1 MGLPNAGMK
10 HSYIHRHPQTKVEQK
25 FKEMFFTKENML
37 AKWKGVTLVRKVKQP
52 PQGRSTSRMCFLKKV
67 FSGVGPVRIPMFFC
81 I

>member
-37 AKWKGVTLVRKVKQP
+37 STWKGVTLVRKGKAVTIGQEHF
-52 PQGRSTSRMCFLKKV
+52 TDV
-67 FSGVGPVRIPMFFC
+67 FSEKGVFWGWSG
-81 I
+81 